1 VLAIAGN
8 SMPLLMGTMCLDIL
22 TPPSVEHRRSV
33 LQILAFLIRK
43 RPQVLQP
50 SLPRLMEAV
59 VKSLDPNSTSSRELV
74 LDSATEIIGYV
85 VKTFPTVDFHMS
97 TQRLAVGTNEGAV
110 VMYDLNTA
118 IRLYVLEGHTK
129 QITACS
135 FSTDGR
141 RLVTISL
148 GESLVL
154 VWKVGSSFSSFFN
167 PGAPPRQGHGG
178 SQPFKSLN
186 FNVGAEAN
194 MTTAETLDLVRVE
207 WIADRSVK
215 VRIRQSILTFST

>member
-1 VLAIAGN
+1 MA
-8 SMPLLMGTMCLDIL
+8 
-22 TPPSVEHRRSV
+22 
-33 LQILAFLIRK
+33 
-43 RPQVLQP
+43 
-50 SLPRLMEAV
+50 
-59 VKSLDPNSTSSRELV
+59 
-74 LDSATEIIGYV
+74 YV
-85 VKTFPTVDFHMS
+85 VKTFPTVDFHMA

-110 VMYDLNTA
+110 VMYDVKTA

-129 QITACS
+129 PITACS

-167 PGAPPRQGHGG
+167 PGAPPNQGHGG
-178 SQPFKSLN
+178 SQPFKTLN
-186 FNVGAEAN
+186 FNVGADGN
-194 MTTAETLDLVRVE
+194 MTTAETLDLIRVE

-215 VRIRQSILTFST
+215 VRIRQSVLTFST

>member
-1 VLAIAGN
+1 
-8 SMPLLMGTMCLDIL
+8 MCA
-22 TPPSVEHRRSV
+22 RR
-33 LQILAFLIRK
+33 K
-43 RPQVLQP
+43 CWT
-50 SLPRLMEAV
+50 
-59 VKSLDPNSTSSRELV
+59 KSYTHYLFFSR
-74 LDSATEIIGYV
+74 
-85 VKTFPTVDFHMS
+85 FPTVDFHMA

-110 VMYDLNTA
+110 IMYDLKTA
-118 IRLYVLEGHTK
+118 IRLYVLDGHAK

-154 VWKVGSSFSSFFN
+154 VWKVGSSFASFFN

-178 SQPFKSLN
+178 SQPFKTLN
-186 FNVGAEAN
+186 FNIGADGKLVPLFLKNVQKAVCKLSIGVFSGD
-194 MTTAETLDLVRVE
+194 MTTAETLDFVRVE

>member
-1 VLAIAGN
+1 
-8 SMPLLMGTMCLDIL
+8 
-22 TPPSVEHRRSV
+22 
-33 LQILAFLIRK
+33 
-43 RPQVLQP
+43 
-50 SLPRLMEAV
+50 MEAV
-59 VKSLDPNSTSSRELV
+59 VKSLDPNSTSSREIV

-85 VKTFPTVDFHMS
+85 VKTYVCFTSVLQNLTEPFFRFPTIDFHMA

-110 VMYDLNTA
+110 IMYDLKTA

-129 QITACS
+129 PITACS

-167 PGAPPRQGHGG
+167 PGAPPSQGHAG
-178 SQPFKSLN
+178 SQPFKTLN
-186 FNVGAEAN
+186 FNVGA
-194 MTTAETLDLVRVE
+194 DGKLVQLLLLKE
-207 WIADRSVK
+207 
-215 VRIRQSILTFST
+215 